1 VTGKPVRKTPA
12 GKQRG
17 LSVVQGSAPGAV
29 ETAANDSRVELLR
42 ALRDRIAS
50 DIDDGVP
57 ARDLAS
63 LSKRLLDISKELE
76 DLEAALDGDEITDA
90 AATPDEAWSG

>member
-1 VTGKPVRKTPA
+1 MARNLKVVSNHAPSD
-12 GKQRG
+12 QR
-17 LSVVQGSAPGAV
+17 SGAV
-29 ETAANDSRVELLR
+29 RSAADQSRRDLLR

-50 DIDDGVP
+50 DIDEGVP

-76 DLEAALDGDEITDA
+76 ELEVVEDGDDVSTA

>member
-1 VTGKPVRKTPA
+1 MSRNLK
-12 GKQRG
+12 
-17 LSVVQGSAPGAV
+17 VVQGAQPAPPAGAV
-29 ETAANDSRVELLR
+29 KAAAAESRKDLLR

-63 LSKRLLDISKELE
+63 LSKRLLDISKELDE
-76 DLEAALDGDEITDA
+76 LEAADDGDDISTA
-90 AATPDEAWSG
+90 AGTPDEAWTG